1 MRSFVILGP
10 IVVDRTK
17 YSLVWI
23 VYGDLRVIK
32 DVILGDWYTVSSL
45 VFYCYRATFFLHY
58 NEFELV

>member
-32 DVILGDWYTVSSL
+32 DVILGDWYTVSS
-45 VFYCYRATFFLHY
+45 
-58 NEFELV
+58 